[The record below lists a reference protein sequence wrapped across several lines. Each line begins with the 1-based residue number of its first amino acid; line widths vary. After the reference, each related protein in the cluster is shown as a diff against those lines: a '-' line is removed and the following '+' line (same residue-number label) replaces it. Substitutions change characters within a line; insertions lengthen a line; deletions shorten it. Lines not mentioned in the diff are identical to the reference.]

1 MRVKSSH
8 LIAAGLALA
17 LAGWLLSGQLDAG
30 GERTEPTAAPESRAE
45 LMAVQVRESMAQSI
59 EREIVVNGKTAP
71 VRAVQIRAETGGRV
85 IEVGAARGADVRH
98 GELLVRLDPRERAAL
113 VDEAEATL
121 RRRQIEYEAA
131 RKLGEKGFQAETK
144 IAEYKAY
151 FEAAEAMLERAEIE
165 LDHTEI
171 RAPFDGVLDQR
182 PVEVGDFLDVGDTVS
197 TVVEQDP
204 FLIEGE
210 VGETEVGRLQ
220 LGMPGTAR
228 LVTGEVVQGHLSYI
242 ANQADPGTRTF
253 AVELEVANPNGRFN
267 AGASAELRIT
277 YERLGAHRVSPALLT
292 LNDAGAL
299 GIKAIDAD
307 DRVVFHPAY
316 VVRAEADAV
325 WLAGLPAELT
335 LITVGQ
341 GFVRPGDRVQPMP
354 EIGEDVPAAETTS

>member
-1 MRVKSSH
+1 MRVKSAH
-8 LIAAGLALA
+8 LIAAGMALA
-17 LAGWLLSGQLDAG
+17 LVGWLLSGTLDA
-30 GERTEPTAAPESRAE
+30 ESEPVTASDLAGSWAE
-45 LMAVQVRESMAQSI
+45 LMAVQVRESTAESI
-59 EREIVVNGKTAP
+59 ERELVVNGKTAP

-85 IEVGAARGADVRH
+85 IEVGAARGADVRQ

-131 RKLGEKGFQAETK
+131 RKLGEKGYQAETK
-144 IAEYKAY
+144 VAEYKAY

-165 LDHTEI
+165 FDHTEI

-182 PVEVGDFLDVGDTVS
+182 PVEVGDFLDVGDAVA

-204 FLIEGE
+204 FLIRGE
-210 VGETEVGRLQ
+210 VGETEVGQLE
-220 LGMPGTAR
+220 LGMPGSAR
-228 LVTGEVVQGHLSYI
+228 LVTGDVVQGRLSYI

-253 AVELEVANPNGRFN
+253 AVELEVDNPSGRFS
-267 AGASAELRIT
+267 AGASAELRIA

-299 GIKAIDAD
+299 GIKAVGAD
-307 DRVVFHPAY
+307 DRVVFHPADI
-316 VVRAEADAV
+316 VRSEADAV

-354 EIGEDVPAAETTS
+354 EIGDDATAAETTS